1 MVSRVT
7 LNIKDSILTQVDSD
21 KEESGLT
28 RTAVIERILT
38 RHYEEQEEQQR
49 LYDAWFVAEVEK
61 GIKSARERPLVSHE
75 DALKRLHATLE
86 RARVQNASEVV

>member
-1 MVSRVT
+1 MT
-7 LNIKDSILTQVDSD
+7 LNIKDSILALIDGD
-21 KEESGLT
+21 KEDSGLT

-49 LYDAWFVAEVEK
+49 LYDAWFAAEVEK
-61 GIKSARERPLVSHE
+61 GIRSARERPLISHE

-86 RARVQNASEVV
+86 RARNAK